1 MIAWLKVFAIGIFG
15 IIPAKFLA
23 LFVYPCLS
31 ADGKKNNPIW
41 GIDDTTDFSYW
52 NGAIRNSAHN
62 LLNKPQTEYTTT
74 GNTDDETLEKLEGFQ
89 WRYRKSVDGKYVS
102 FRITWGK
109 PDGSKGK
116 KEFYIGWTMNETPS
130 FGLSFVQ
137 LRAAWYEWIGG
148 LTTIGVIYLIINTI
162 T

>member
-15 IIPAKFLA
+15 ILPVKFLA

-31 ADGKKNNPIW
+31 ADGKKNHPVW

-52 NGAIRNSAHN
+52 NGAFRNSAHN
-62 LLNKPQTEYTTT
+62 FLNNPRVEYTTK
-74 GNTDDETLEKLEGFQ
+74 GNTDDETLERLDGFQ
-89 WRYRKSVDGKYVS
+89 WRSRKSVDGKYVS

-109 PDGSKGK
+109 VSNKGK

-137 LRAAWYEWIGG
+137 LRATWYEWVIG
-148 LTTIGVIYLIINTI
+148 LSVIGALIWVF
-162 T
+162 